1 MRCATA
7 TFSCSACP
15 SSSYITITPRNR
27 VQIPPR
33 RWPLPDRK
41 HGRFCTFGA
50 PESLA
55 RTWAKSASSLLPAG
69 SPLLSCAVIES
80 TFRFFHFRTP
90 IDELRERLEPVTKS
104 KETFLRN
111 GISLILRE
119 GWEQRLR
126 HDLAAEPINVW
137 ELDAAGTRRA
147 FSQNLRTTLTCIS
160 KTLCEPYLFV
170 KQYRHYDARYLA
182 ISAVK
187 YAPYCSAS
195 AASLISSTFSALPMA

>member
-1 MRCATA
+1 MLSPKALAFPCGFIVAAALDRVITSMRRLSLSRLGVRLATCLGVKPSHAAPQGRSPPERCAA
-7 TFSCSACP
+7 RPPRSAAPRVRAARTSP
-15 SSSYITITPRNR
+15 SRRRNR

-69 SPLLSCAVIES
+69 KSPLPSCAVIES

-90 IDELRERLEPVTKS
+90 IDELRERLEPVTKA

-126 HDLAAEPINVW
+126 HEFGSSP
-137 ELDAAGTRRA
+137 LDDH
-147 FSQNLRTTLTCIS
+147 SI
-160 KTLCEPYLFV
+160 
-170 KQYRHYDARYLA
+170 
-182 ISAVK
+182 
-187 YAPYCSAS
+187 
-195 AASLISSTFSALPMA
+195 